1 MSKFVGKYVGNMM
14 DKIVGKKMGQETE
27 LKLSVP
33 AHQIE
38 LLKSHPFWQEHAIKP
53 PETLHL
59 GNTYFDTPDL
69 RLNQAKVALRIREVN
84 GQYIQTLK
92 TQALKTRGESVNGL
106 TRRGEWEWPLSVNGL
121 NGQVLPALWPA
132 ELSDISVAQ
141 LKPLF
146 TTDFYRTRWL
156 LVWQSPF
163 ARVEAALDRGSVKSG
178 NNSSPICELE
188 LELIEGDESALIAIS
203 NVLKCLFEL
212 TPSDQSKAEKGFK
225 LIATKSLP
233 DTEQDESLAGSR

>member
-1 MSKFVGKYVGNMM
+1 MS
-14 DKIVGKKMGQETE
+14 QETE

-33 AHQIE
+33 ADRIE
-38 LLKSHPFWQEHAIKP
+38 QLKSHPFWQEHAVQP

-84 GQYIQTLK
+84 GQSIQT
-92 TQALKTRGESVNGL
+92 LKTRGESINGL
-106 TRRGEWEWPLSVNGL
+106 TRRGEWEWPLSTNKL
-121 NGQVLPALWPA
+121 NGQILPSVWPA
-132 ELSDISVAQ
+132 GLSDISIEQ

-163 ARVEAALDRGSVKSG
+163 ARVEAALDQGMVKSG
-178 NNSSPICELE
+178 NGSSPICELE
-188 LELIEGDESALIAIS
+188 LELMEADESALMAIAS
-203 NVLKCLFEL
+203 ALQHCFEL
-212 TPSDQSKAEKGFK
+212 TPSDQSKAEKGFQ
-225 LIATKSLP
+225 LIANRHSKLSRANDRILP
-233 DTEQDESLAGSR
+233 KQ